1 VNPGNSGGPLVNSDG
16 HVIGMNVAIATS
28 RTTGASPEE
37 AGGDSAG
44 ISFAI
49 PLGTIEPI
57 VDQLIRYGSVSRGYL
72 GINFEGDG
80 PARVTLDDGMVL
92 TGVRVSGTEPG
103 GPSERAGLQR
113 DDVIVQIEGSPIVTT
128 ESLSALVSSGRAG
141 EDVAVRVWRDGK
153 LIDISVTLAPIRNE
167 VLAQRLAEPTQLRLG
182 AMLGR
187 AEQGGVVVLQIW
199 NELPAAKS
207 GLGVGDR
214 LVSINGRPAREW
226 HEFYVMAADAGLLT
240 GQSVRM
246 GVVTRAGEER
256 EIQITLYP

>member
-1 VNPGNSGGPLVNSDG
+1 
-16 HVIGMNVAIATS
+16 
-28 RTTGASPEE
+28 
-37 AGGDSAG
+37 
-44 ISFAI
+44 
-49 PLGTIEPI
+49 
-57 VDQLIRYGSVSRGYL
+57 
-72 GINFEGDG
+72 
-80 PARVTLDDGMVL
+80 
-92 TGVRVSGTEPG
+92 
-103 GPSERAGLQR
+103 
-113 DDVIVQIEGSPIVTT
+113 
-128 ESLSALVSSGRAG
+128 
-141 EDVAVRVWRDGK
+141 
-153 LIDISVTLAPIRNE
+153 
-167 VLAQRLAEPTQLRLG
+167 
-182 AMLGR
+182 MLGR